1 MPLFNN
7 ISGTAAV
14 EILAAGE
21 NVSKIKTIRLTNTHV
36 SHPVVVDLFVES
48 NSLGK
53 FYIAKGL
60 TMSAGSTI
68 LLTEG
73 LSFDNTSSGY
83 SMYAQPRT
91 NVTVDILI
99 YKP

>member
-21 NVSKIKTIRLTNTHV
+21 NVSKIKIIRLTNTHV
-36 SHPVVVDLFVES
+36 SFPVVVDLFVES

-73 LSFDNTSSGY
+73 LNFDITSSGY

-99 YKP
+99 YKS

>member
-1 MPLFNN
+1 MPFFNN

-14 EILAAGE
+14 EILTAG
-21 NVSKIKTIRLTNTHV
+21 NNTNKIKAIRLTNTHV
-36 SHPVVVDLFVES
+36 SFPVVVDLFVES

-60 TMSAGSTI
+60 TMSAGTTI

-73 LSFDNTSSGY
+73 LSFDNTSNGFSL
-83 SMYAQPRT
+83 YAQLRT
-91 NVTVDILI
+91 DVTVDVLI
-99 YKP
+99 CKS

>member
-1 MPLFNN
+1 MSLFNN

-14 EILAAGE
+14 EILTAGD
-21 NVSKIKTIRLTNTHV
+21 NISKIKAIRLTNTHV
-36 SHPVVVDLFVES
+36 SFPVVVDLFVES

-68 LLTEG
+68 VLTEG
-73 LSFDNTSSGY
+73 LNFDNTSNGY
-83 SMYAQPRT
+83 SLYAQPRT
-91 NVTVDILI
+91 NVTVDLLI
-99 YKP
+99 YKN

>member
-1 MPLFNN
+1 MPFFNN

-14 EILAAGE
+14 EILTAG
-21 NVSKIKTIRLTNTHV
+21 NNTNKIKAIRLTNTHV
-36 SHPVVVDLFVES
+36 SFPVVVDLFVES

-60 TMSAGSTI
+60 TMSAGTTI

-73 LSFDNTSSGY
+73 LSFDNTSNGFSL
-83 SMYAQPRT
+83 YAQPRT
-91 NVTVDILI
+91 DVTVDVLI
-99 YKP
+99 YKS

>member
-1 MPLFNN
+1 MPFFNN

-14 EILAAGE
+14 EILTAG
-21 NVSKIKTIRLTNTHV
+21 NNTNKIKAIRLTNTHV
-36 SHPVVVDLFVES
+36 SFPVVVDLFVES

-60 TMSAGSTI
+60 TMSAGTTI

-73 LSFDNTSSGY
+73 LSFDNTSNGFSL
-83 SMYAQPRT
+83 YAQPRT
-91 NVTVDILI
+91 DVTVDILI
-99 YKP
+99 YKS